1 MGCVGWGDGKDSLRP
16 SPGPIHAAASAS
28 AQPKGDSVRPVGC
41 VRRRG
46 PSLESLPGRDQ
57 LRWVGERG
65 KEEAQI
71 STYLP
76 EEEEEEEQ
84 TVPRAA
90 AAAQDVNALLM

>member
-46 PSLESLPGRDQ
+46 PSLESLSGRDQ
-57 LRWVGERG
+57 LRWVE
-65 KEEAQI
+65 KEAQI

-76 EEEEEEEQ
+76 EEEEEEQ

-90 AAAQDVNALLM
+90 AAAAAAQDVNALLM